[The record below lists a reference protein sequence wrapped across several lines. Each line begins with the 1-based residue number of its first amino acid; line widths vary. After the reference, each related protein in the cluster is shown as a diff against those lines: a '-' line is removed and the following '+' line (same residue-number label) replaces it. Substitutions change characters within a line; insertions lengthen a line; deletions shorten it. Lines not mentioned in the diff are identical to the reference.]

1 MLHALVLASMLTLG
15 AVAPPAVPLSIPFDK
30 YVVPENGLEVILAE
44 DHSLPIVAIDI
55 WYHAGP
61 INEPAKRTGFA
72 HLFEHLMFQ
81 GSAHVADDQHFEL
94 LQARGASFVNGT
106 TGFDRTNYLETLPA
120 NELELALWLESD
132 RMGYLAETLSQDKLD
147 NQRQVVMNERRQ
159 RYDNRPYGRS
169 DEKLV
174 QTLFAPDHPYYGL
187 VIGSMDDLQAATL
200 EDVRRFYNDF
210 YAPSNATLVIAGD
223 FDPGRAKD
231 LVARYFASLPA
242 RQAPKAR
249 AIQTEPVTAMRRAVV
264 QERVP
269 LPRLS
274 MAWLS
279 APAYEPGDAEAD
291 ILAGVLGMGESSRL
305 YRHLVYDLE
314 LAQDVEVAQSSQML
328 TGIFSITVTARPGV
342 DVARLE
348 REVAAQI
355 ALLATDGPTAEE
367 LTRVNNQAKTQRVRA
382 LQHIGGFGGK
392 ADMLNHYNQ
401 YVHDPGYLS
410 QDMARYEQI
419 TAQSVQALAATLLQ
433 PTASVVVVTEP
444 Q

>member
-1 MLHALVLASMLTLG
+1 
-15 AVAPPAVPLSIPFDK
+15 
-30 YVVPENGLEVILAE
+30 
-44 DHSLPIVAIDI
+44 
-55 WYHAGP
+55 
-61 INEPAKRTGFA
+61 
-72 HLFEHLMFQ
+72 
-81 GSAHVADDQHFEL
+81 
-94 LQARGASFVNGT
+94 
-106 TGFDRTNYLETLPA
+106 
-120 NELELALWLESD
+120 
-132 RMGYLAETLSQDKLD
+132 
-147 NQRQVVMNERRQ
+147 
-159 RYDNRPYGRS
+159 
-169 DEKLV
+169 
-174 QTLFAPDHPYYGL
+174 
-187 VIGSMDDLQAATL
+187 MDDLQAATL

>member
-1 MLHALVLASMLTLG
+1 
-15 AVAPPAVPLSIPFDK
+15 
-30 YVVPENGLEVILAE
+30 VPENGLEVILAE

-355 ALLATDGPTAEE
+355 ALLATEGPTAEE